1 MQQKGMHDYQEVISR
16 GDVVVLP
23 LPLKATF
30 IGKFFRFENEK
41 VLADTVFSTEK
52 IHWCYEPKVDLTFT
66 HEFSRDLSHDGFE
79 LSIDKAGHIRV
90 VTHNMRGLRYAKEA
104 LENLVKLEDNRL
116 LLPVISI
123 RHTPS
128 FQVRGIIEGFY
139 GRPWTRAERVDCLR
153 FIGQHRM
160 NTYMYAPKDDD
171 YQRKNWRD
179 LYPEDWTSYFKE
191 LLGVAKEEGVDFW
204 YMISPGLDFGYTNPE
219 DYRLL
224 KEKLSQLLELGI
236 SHFGLLLDDI
246 DYSLV
251 EEVELRFQTTAHA
264 QAHLVTEIYRDLQE
278 KFPAVDLVVCPTE
291 YDNCHDSI
299 YLQDLSAN
307 IPEEIAFFWTGPS
320 TLAGQIS
327 EADAKVMSQS
337 YNRPMIIWDNVPVN
351 DFEKDP
357 ERLLLSP
364 YQNRSPFL
372 AKEEYQIQG
381 VLSNPMIY
389 WELSKLTVLDM
400 SHYLWDCARYQVDK
414 SWEQTL
420 LEYTKDTDLAEDLAY
435 FAWHNSNRHLEREL
449 PFEIEDALNRNDLA
463 MLDKQMTALKEAVER
478 LKTLQNQAFQE
489 QVVPWFER
497 VEKDAALFEAIKAEE
512 ETAALYDE
520 LQTYPYRIGSN
531 IAVRYLT
538 QKEE

>member
-1 MQQKGMHDYQEVISR
+1 MHQKRMYEYQEVISQ
-16 GDVVVLP
+16 GNVLA
-23 LPLKATF
+23 LSFPLKAKF

-41 VLADTVFSTEK
+41 VLADTIFSSEK
-52 IHWCYEPKVDLTFT
+52 INWCYEAEVDVTFT
-66 HEFSRDLSHDGFE
+66 HEFSRDLSKDGFE
-79 LSIDKAGHIRV
+79 LTIDKSGNIRV

-104 LENLVKLEDNRL
+104 LENLVQVDDERL

-128 FQVRGIIEGFY
+128 FKIRGIIEGFY
-139 GRPWTRAERVDCLR
+139 GKPWTRSERVDCLR

-171 YQRKNWRD
+171 YQRKNWRE

-204 YMISPGLDFGYTNPE
+204 YMISPGLDFNYTNPE
-219 DYRLL
+219 DYHLL
-224 KEKLSQLLELGI
+224 KQKLSQLLALGI

-246 DYSLV
+246 DYGLV
-251 EEVELRFQTTAHA
+251 DDVELRFQTTAHA
-264 QAHLVTEIYRDLQE
+264 HAHLVTEIYQDLQA
-278 KFPAVDLVVCPTE
+278 KFPSIDLVVCPTE

-299 YLQDLSAN
+299 YLKNLSDN

-327 EADAKVMSQS
+327 EADVKVMAQS
-337 YNRPMIIWDNVPVN
+337 YGRPIIIWDNVPVN

-372 AKEEYQIQG
+372 AKADYQIQG

-414 SWEQTL
+414 SWE
-420 LEYTKDTDLAEDLAY
+420 
-435 FAWHNSNRHLEREL
+435 
-449 PFEIEDALNRNDLA
+449 
-463 MLDKQMTALKEAVER
+463 
-478 LKTLQNQAFQE
+478 
-489 QVVPWFER
+489 
-497 VEKDAALFEAIKAEE
+497 
-512 ETAALYDE
+512 
-520 LQTYPYRIGSN
+520 
-531 IAVRYLT
+531 
-538 QKEE
+538 